1 MLAID
6 ITDAVSN
13 VIHTCVSIIIFMRH
27 FSKLCEYKSRPYH
40 MLYYYLYNSG
50 CHEYCSVHYS
60 HVWVIAVRLS
70 SMDSDV
76 LNTSTDDYLTR
87 AAFRSYSDAM
97 DNEPYIVAEIDANNY
112 PATFALGDSALTF
125 MYSDFPNLDFNGPLM
140 EGTLYSYF
148 VRFFSPRPQVNHV
161 IRYSNCVSFYCCYRW
176 LVLKEMLMID
186 STVCLRLLALYL

>member
-1 MLAID
+1 
-6 ITDAVSN
+6 
-13 VIHTCVSIIIFMRH
+13 
-27 FSKLCEYKSRPYH
+27 
-40 MLYYYLYNSG
+40 
-50 CHEYCSVHYS
+50 
-60 HVWVIAVRLS
+60 
-70 SMDSDV
+70 MDSDV

-112 PATFALGDSALTF
+112 PATFALGDNALTF

-161 IRYSNCVSFYCCYRW
+161 IRYSNCAIILLLLQEARAKRNVDDRQYSVFTTTGFISVISTGMYTIATLISLQIREPCYNCFPVSLITCY
-176 LVLKEMLMID
+176 
-186 STVCLRLLALYL
+186 S